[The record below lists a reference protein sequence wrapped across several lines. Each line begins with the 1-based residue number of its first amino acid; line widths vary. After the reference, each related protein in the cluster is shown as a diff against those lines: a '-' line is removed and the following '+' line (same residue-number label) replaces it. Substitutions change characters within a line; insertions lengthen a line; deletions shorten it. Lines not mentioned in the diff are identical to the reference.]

1 MRFQSLAAWL
11 DWQAGLN
18 PKKIELGLERVRQ
31 VWQALGPP
39 SLNAVVLTVAGTNG
53 KGSSVAFIEAILQA
67 AGYRT
72 GCYTSPH
79 LLHYNERIRVD
90 QSPVDERAIV
100 DAFDRIDAARGDLP
114 LTYFEFGTLAALC
127 IFAER
132 ELDAVVLEVGLG
144 GRLDAVNLIDADV
157 VLITGIALD
166 HQDWLGNDVEQ
177 IGAEKA
183 GVMRSGR
190 PAVFS
195 GSDMPASIRR
205 RADEI
210 GASLQVAGKDYRIE
224 RRAESW
230 DLLAGEQARRALPMP
245 GMRGRIQIDNAA
257 GAVMALARV
266 ADGLPIDQRAIRA
279 GLLAARV
286 PGRFEVR
293 PGRPSWILDVAHNP
307 QAASG
312 LSEMLGD
319 MFTAGRRIAVC
330 GMLDDKDAAGI
341 ARALAKRF
349 DTWYTI
355 DLSAQ
360 SRGVDAETLAR
371 QIRGEL
377 ADSAVEVAGDVQTL
391 LPQLA
396 AKAGVDDQI
405 VVFGSF
411 YTVGAAIEWLDNMDS
426 SPKVN

>member
-18 PKKIELGLERVRQ
+18 PREIELGLDRIRQ
-31 VWQALGPP
+31 VWKALGPP
-39 SLNAVVLTVAGTNG
+39 PLDAIVLTVAGTNG
-53 KGSSVAFIEAILQA
+53 KGSCVAFIEAILQA

-72 GCYTSPH
+72 ACYTSPH

-90 QSPVDERAIV
+90 QMPVDDQSIV
-100 DAFDRIDAARGDLP
+100 GAFARIDAARGDLP
-114 LTYFEFGTLAALC
+114 LTYFEFGTLAALS

-132 ELDAVVLEVGLG
+132 ELDAIVLEVGLG

-157 VLITGIALD
+157 ALITGIALD

-183 GVMRSGR
+183 GVMRGGR

-195 GSDMPASIRR
+195 GTDMPASIRH

-210 GASLQVAGKDYRIE
+210 GALLRIAGENYRID

-230 DLLAGEQARRALPMP
+230 DLLAGERTRRALPIP
-245 GMRGRIQIDNAA
+245 GMRGRIQVDNAA
-257 GAVMALARV
+257 GAIMALGCV
-266 ADGLPIDQRAIRA
+266 AESLPIDQRAIRA

-293 PGRPSWILDVAHNP
+293 TGPPTWILDVAHNP
-307 QAASG
+307 QAAKG
-312 LSEMLGD
+312 LSDMLGD
-319 MFTAGRRIAVC
+319 MFTTGRRIAVC

-341 ARALAKRF
+341 ARVLVNRF
-349 DTWYTI
+349 DAWYTI
-355 DLSAQ
+355 DLSAR
-360 SRGVDAETLAR
+360 SRGVDAKALAR
-371 QIRGEL
+371 RIQPEL
-377 ADSAVEVAGDVQTL
+377 PGATVEAAEKIGTL
-391 LPQLA
+391 LPKLA
-396 AKAGVDDQI
+396 AQAEADDQI

-411 YTVGAAIEWLDNMDS
+411 HTVGAAMEWLDNKDS
-426 SPKVN
+426 NPKVN